1 MSKKRASCKDASSK
15 DSASATPLK
24 RRRMRSSSTPC
35 LTVWEF
41 ANQIHAGDGMKRFRK
56 CTKWDASAKEHLK
69 GVLCLV
75 ESQQQGPRF
84 QPSTSIMGEIVG
96 FDKEKLQLVVQT
108 YNRSGDKEGKPL
120 SEDYRDLWY
129 LPRLLSSVTI
139 DGKPHS
145 VDRYVY

>member
-1 MSKKRASCKDASSK
+1 MAKKRASKDASSPNP
-15 DSASATPLK
+15 SK
-24 RRRMRSSSTPC
+24 RRRMRSSSSPC

-41 ANQIHAGDGMKRFRK
+41 ANKMCAGDGMKRFRK
-56 CTKWDASAKEHLK
+56 VTKWDASAKEHLL

-75 ESQQQGPRF
+75 ESQQQGSRF

-96 FDKEKLQLVVQT
+96 FDKAKLQLKVQT

-120 SEDYRDLWY
+120 PEDYTDLWY
-129 LPRLLSSVTI
+129 LPRLLSSVSI